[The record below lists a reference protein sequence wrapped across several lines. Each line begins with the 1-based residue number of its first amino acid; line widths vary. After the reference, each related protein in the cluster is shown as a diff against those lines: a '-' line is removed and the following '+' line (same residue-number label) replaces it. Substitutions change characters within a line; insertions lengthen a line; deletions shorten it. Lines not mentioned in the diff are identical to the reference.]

1 MSINFTSTN
10 VWNHKEI
17 VIKDVFAFIVATN
30 IANYYDLQ
38 TLMNIDKGMIDLN
51 GQKQFQQN

>member
-1 MSINFTSTN
+1 MFECVVSFDRKKEHKRHGVNWGN
-10 VWNHKEI
+10 VI
-17 VIKDVFAFIVATN
+17 
-30 IANYYDLQ
+30 DLQ